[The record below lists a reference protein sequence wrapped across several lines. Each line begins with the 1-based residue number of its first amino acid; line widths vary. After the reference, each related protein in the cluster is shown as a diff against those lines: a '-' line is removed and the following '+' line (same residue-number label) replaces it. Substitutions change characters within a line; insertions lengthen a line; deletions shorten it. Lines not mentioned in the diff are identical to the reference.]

1 MNIPTQREQFLTF
14 FDLDTFTI
22 FTLVLSFF
30 RGLFVSFYRVFFFE
44 LQTFLY
50 SLQKQTSIKHMANV
64 YFYIYLACLSVFLF
78 PINFRTA
85 EPIGPKILM
94 TTRMTLGEIYGRLKC
109 WHLLFLKMYLNEFK
123 HKICENLRWKM
134 ETWIA
139 TVKS

>member
-30 RGLFVSFYRVFFFE
+30 RGLFVSFYRVFFWTSDFSVFTSKTN
-44 LQTFLY
+44 LYKTHGKCIFLY
-50 SLQKQTSIKHMANV
+50 I
-64 YFYIYLACLSVFLF
+64 FGLSFCFFVSN
-78 PINFRTA
+78 NFRTA

-94 TTRMTLGEIYGRLKC
+94 TTRMTLGKIYGRLKC